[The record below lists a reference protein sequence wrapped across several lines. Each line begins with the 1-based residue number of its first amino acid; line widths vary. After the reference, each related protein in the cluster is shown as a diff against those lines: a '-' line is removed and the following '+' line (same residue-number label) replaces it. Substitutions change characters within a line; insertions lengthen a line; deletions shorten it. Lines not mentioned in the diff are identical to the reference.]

1 MVGHGW
7 LWFAGP
13 GRTVPV
19 TEPAMSND
27 KIAPIHWLWMAP
39 VVLVGWALRLVV
51 FLFDCAL
58 GLVCLPFVGLALLV
72 SRRGP
77 SASSSASPSTPD
89 RP

>member
-1 MVGHGW
+1 MSDEPQGW
-7 LWFAGP
+7 HYVVA
-13 GRTVPV
+13 
-19 TEPAMSND
+19 
-27 KIAPIHWLWMAP
+27 APIIAIN
-39 VVLVGWALRLVV
+39 LVIRLAV

-77 SASSSASPSTPD
+77 SASSSASPSRPD